1 MLEEN
6 SGLLLAV
13 KNNYGFYTKQFVR
26 NKEYYKKI
34 KQIKYQ
40 KMKEEIKDEK
50 IPTFSSIN
58 TSSSNSLF
66 KTKSKS
72 K

>member
-1 MLEEN
+1 MEEN
-6 SGLLLAV
+6 SGSLLTV
-13 KNNYGFYTKQFVR
+13 KNNYGFYAKQFIR
-26 NKEYYKKI
+26 NKEYNKKI
-34 KQIKYQ
+34 KQVKYQ
-40 KMKEEIKDEK
+40 KMKEELKDEK